1 MPTVLREEGFRVYF
15 WSREPNEPAHV
26 HVDRAGATAKVWL
39 EPVML
44 ASNAGFAARDLST
57 VLSLVRRHRLS
68 CLEAWDG
75 FFGSG
80 GNR

>member
-26 HVDRAGATAKVWL
+26 HVDRAGATAK
-39 EPVML
+39 
-44 ASNAGFAARDLST
+44 DLST